1 MDSALRE
8 QHINVPLRRSPD
20 VIVIGSGAG
29 GGPMAWRMAQLGAEV
44 LLLERGEAIPRE
56 RDNASVEQVFLKLK
70 YSPIERWIDKTG
82 ETYRPKPWYN
92 IGGATKF
99 FGTVMVRLRK
109 NDFAEAEHHD
119 GISPAWPFNY
129 DTLEQYYCAAERL
142 FGVHGDSSGDPFDPP
157 RSLPLPYGPVGNE
170 PFIAVVTDRI
180 RAQGLHPYPLPVAVD
195 LHPGGKC
202 KRCATCDGFPCP
214 YGAKND
220 AETRCVEPAL
230 QTGRVTLWTSA
241 TVNKLVLEE
250 KTRLVNAVEV
260 AHRGELKTVA
270 AKVVVLAAGAVNSP
284 LILFRSSTDSMPNG
298 LANNSGEV
306 GRNYMAHNLTMMMAV
321 SHRLNDTK
329 FQKTLSFNDFYF
341 GDDRF
346 PFPMG
351 NVQTLGKLQAGM
363 LVAGTRYMPSFLG
376 RELTK
381 RSVDILTTTE
391 DLPDH
396 NNRIMLVGTKVHV
409 NMTPTNMRAHEELN
423 RRTKSVMRRS
433 GFPLILSKTL
443 HPNVTA
449 SPLGT
454 IKIGN
459 DPAHAPLDQFC
470 RSFDHPNLFV
480 VDASFFPSSGSLNP
494 SLTIAAQSLR
504 VADEIARVEFGHEQ
518 LLNTST

>member
-1 MDSALRE
+1 MDKAIGN

-29 GGPMAWRMAQLGAEV
+29 GGPMALRMAELGAEV
-44 LLLERGEAIPRE
+44 LLLERGEAVPRE
-56 RDNASVEQVFLKLK
+56 KDNSSVEQVFLKLK
-70 YSPIERWIDKTG
+70 YSPDERWIDG
-82 ETYRPKPWYN
+82 SGSSYRPKPWYN

-109 NDFAEAEHHD
+109 DDFAEVEHQD
-119 GISPAWPFNY
+119 GISPAWPFTY
-129 DTLEQYYCAAERL
+129 DTLEPYYCAAERL
-142 FGVHGDSSGDPFDPP
+142 FGVHGDSSSDPFDPP

-170 PFIAVVTDRI
+170 PFMAAVTERI
-180 RAQGLHPYPLPVAVD
+180 KAQGLHPHPLPVAVD

-220 AETRCVEPAL
+220 TETRCIEPAL

-241 TVNKLVLEE
+241 IVNKLVLNE
-250 KTRLVNAVEV
+250 KTRRIDAVEV
-260 AHRGELKTVA
+260 IHNGEVKKVA
-270 AKVVVLAAGAVNSP
+270 AKVVVLSAGAFNSP
-284 LILFRSSTDSMPNG
+284 LVLFRSATESMPNG
-298 LANNSGEV
+298 LANSSGEV

-321 SHRLNDTK
+321 SHRLNGTK

-341 GDDRF
+341 GDDHF

-363 LVAGTRYMPSFLG
+363 LVAGARYIPSFLG
-376 RELTK
+376 RELTR

-391 DLPDH
+391 DLPDR
-396 NNRIMLVGTKVHV
+396 NNRVMLVGSTVHV
-409 NMTPTNMRAHEELN
+409 KMTPTNIRSHKELN
-423 RRTKSVMRRS
+423 RRTKAVMRQS
-433 GFPLILSKTL
+433 GFPLILAKTL

-454 IKIGN
+454 IRIGN
-459 DPAHAPLDQFC
+459 DPAKAPLDQFC

-480 VDASFFPSSGSLNP
+480 VDASFFPSSGALNP

-504 VADEIARVEFGHEQ
+504 VADEIARVELGHSE
-518 LLNTST
+518 LSRTST